1 MSKDALDR
9 YRKKDAKNRHLV
21 EKNKLEEDFT
31 LEIKAFTDHWS
42 DKIVNYQTEC
52 KKMEQE
58 LLVNNQSGL
67 EDYRRYLDENVAER
81 AKDSSRLLD
90 MRIQLE
96 QLVKNEEFKDAHY
109 MQQRCY
115 ELEIQEQEKYRI
127 ERLKK
132 IEVLID
138 QKISQQQTDYNSLRQ
153 RILNGLDEL
162 EIQRKGEYDRL
173 LLKYNNLKKNIEN
186 QQTMQSY
193 MLEKSLKTQSLQQS
207 IRNYFTLP
215 GNDNLNSQSPSK
227 QDENL
232 PNFGNQTLV

>member
-1 MSKDALDR
+1 MNNQTA
-9 YRKKDAKNRHLV
+9 
-21 EKNKLEEDFT
+21 LEE
-31 LEIKAFTDHWS
+31 H
-42 DKIVNYQTEC
+42 
-52 KKMEQE
+52 
-58 LLVNNQSGL
+58 
-67 EDYRRYLDENVAER
+67 RRFLDESIPEK

-115 ELEIQEQEKYRI
+115 ELETQEMEKYRI
-127 ERLKK
+127 ERSKK
-132 IEVLID
+132 IEVLLD
-138 QKISQQQTDYNSLRQ
+138 QKIAQQQTDYNSLKK

-173 LLKYNNLKKNIEN
+173 FLKYNNLKKNIES

-193 MLEKSLKTQSLQQS
+193 MLEKSLKTQNLQQS

-215 GNDNLNSQSPSK
+215 ANDNIDSQAEGLITEEK
-227 QDENL
+227 
-232 PNFGNQTLV
+232 